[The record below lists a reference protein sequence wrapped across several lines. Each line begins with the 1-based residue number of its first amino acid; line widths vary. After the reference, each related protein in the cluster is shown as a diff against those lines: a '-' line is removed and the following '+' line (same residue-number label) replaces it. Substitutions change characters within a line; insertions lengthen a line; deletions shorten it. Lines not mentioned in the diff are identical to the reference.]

1 MPEKTQAFR
10 AKSAKKKGTTMAL
23 KASDVGGAEGMS
35 THRAK
40 KKGGKRL
47 GEVEFSDRSVS
58 PRKPPGRGLTAR
70 SRKLPVPETGRSST
84 SRTKTLPAEAAAGY
98 RKDGTRKKT
107 TGRGDVTPLKA
118 SKKLT
123 RPSRKTGMH

>member
-23 KASDVGGAEGMS
+23 KATDVGAAGGMS

-40 KKGGKRL
+40 KKGGKMM
-47 GEVEFSDRSVS
+47 GDVAFDDRSVS
-58 PRKPPGRGLTAR
+58 PRKPPGRGLTAK
-70 SRKLPVPETGRSST
+70 SRKLPALGLGSST
-84 SRTKTLPAEAAAGY
+84 SRVKTIPAEAAAGY

-107 TGRGDVTPLKA
+107 TGRGDVPALKA

-123 RPSRKTGMH
+123 RPSRKTGRH

>member
-10 AKSAKKKGTTMAL
+10 AKAAKKKGTTMAL
-23 KASDVGGAEGMS
+23 KATDVGAAGGMS

-47 GEVEFSDRSVS
+47 GEVATEDRSVS
-58 PRKPPGRGLTAR
+58 PRRQPGRGLTGKSA
-70 SRKLPVPETGRSST
+70 KLPLPELGSST
-84 SRTKTLPAEAAAGY
+84 SRVKTIPAEAAAGY

-107 TGRGDVTPLKA
+107 TGRGDETPLKA

-123 RPSRKTGMH
+123 RPSKKTGRH

>member
-23 KASDVGGAEGMS
+23 KATDVGAAGGMS

-40 KKGGKRL
+40 KKGGKL
-47 GEVEFSDRSVS
+47 MGDVAFDDRSVS
-58 PRKPPGRGLTAR
+58 PRKPPGRGLTAK
-70 SRKLPVPETGRSST
+70 SRKLPVPELGSST
-84 SRTKTLPAEAAAGY
+84 SRVKTVPAEAAAGY

-107 TGRGDVTPLKA
+107 TGRGDVSPLKA

-123 RPSRKTGMH
+123 RPSRKTGRH

>member
-23 KASDVGGAEGMS
+23 KATDIGAAEGMS

-40 KKGGKRL
+40 KKGGKRM
-47 GEVEFSDRSVS
+47 GDVAFDDRSVS
-58 PRKPPGRGLTAR
+58 PRRQPGRGLTTK
-70 SRKLPVPETGRSST
+70 SRKLPVEGLGSST
-84 SRTKTLPAEAAAGY
+84 SRVKTIPVEAAAGY

-107 TGRGDVTPLKA
+107 TGRGDASPLKA

-123 RPSRKTGMH
+123 RPSKKTGRH

>member
-23 KASDVGGAEGMS
+23 KATDVGAAEGMS

-40 KKGGKRL
+40 KKGGKL
-47 GEVEFSDRSVS
+47 MGDVAFDDRSVS
-58 PRKPPGRGLTAR
+58 PRKPPGRGLTAK
-70 SRKLPVPETGRSST
+70 SRKLPAPELGSST
-84 SRTKTLPAEAAAGY
+84 SRVKTLPVEAAAGY

-123 RPSRKTGMH
+123 RPSRKTGRH